1 MRKSITTRYFYS
13 TALLLLASTAL
24 MGFIQIYLSTGFFRA
39 QNDTELLNTVDN
51 TIRVLKEAQES
62 SGSAAGQLDTITREV
77 TLTSRASGNFI
88 FVADAYGRIILGSTS
103 ETREYIE
110 EHYIDQYLPEK
121 ALSNAYNHG
130 EYTELGTL
138 DGLLSGR
145 YYVAGRPIRT
155 GESVAGYVF
164 AASDSDYMGEY
175 IANLFS
181 TFILS
186 AGLMLMVSSILS
198 IVLTSRMTTP
208 LRRIADTAK
217 KFGGGDFSARVP
229 VEGDDELAALA
240 VQFNNMAQSLEQIDS
255 SRRSFMGNIAHE
267 LRTPMTSI
275 KGFIDGMLDGTI
287 PPESRQHYLEIV
299 SQEVGRLTRLIKNML
314 DITKLEAG
322 EYKINA
328 APYDIWESLTS
339 VVFSAEQRLE
349 ANRIQIMGFAPVRTM
364 VYADQDLVYQ
374 VIYNLVDNAI
384 KFTPEDGEIRFSVT
398 TQKNKGLVT
407 VGIRNSGA
415 GIAPEALPYVFDRFY
430 KEDKSRGLNT
440 SGSGL
445 GLHIC
450 KVLISLSGGQIWV
463 ESKEGEYCEF
473 FFTLPAA
480 QDKQKKTAAQDKHR
494 SREERPEKDA
504 EN

>member
-13 TALLLLASTAL
+13 TAILLLASTAL
-24 MGFIQIYLSTGFFRA
+24 MGFIQVYLAMGFFRA
-39 QNDTELLNTVDN
+39 QNDSDLLHTVDN
-51 TIRVLKEAQES
+51 TVRILREAQAEQTD
-62 SGSAAGQLDTITREV
+62 ADERLARITREV
-77 TLTSRASGNFI
+77 TLTSRASDNYI

-103 ETREYIE
+103 ESSEYIAE
-110 EHYIDQYLPEK
+110 NYIDRYLPER
-121 ALSNAYNHG
+121 ALAGAYNYG

-145 YYVAGRPIRT
+145 FYVAGKPIRS
-155 GESVAGYVF
+155 GEGAAVAGYVF
-164 AASDSDYMGEY
+164 AASDSDFMGAYM
-175 IANLFS
+175 ANLIS
-181 TFILS
+181 TFILA
-186 AGLMLMVSSILS
+186 AGMMLMVSSMLS
-198 IVLTSRMTTP
+198 IVMASRMTTP
-208 LRRIADTAK
+208 LRRMTEAAR

-240 VQFNNMAQSLEQIDS
+240 VQFNNMARSLEQIDS

-275 KGFIDGMLDGTI
+275 KGFVDGMLDGTI
-287 PPESRQHYLEIV
+287 PPESRDHYLGLV

-322 EYKINA
+322 EYKMNA
-328 APYDIWESLTS
+328 AVYDIWESLAS

-349 ANRIQIMGFAPVRTM
+349 ANRIEVTGFAPVRTP

-374 VIYNLVDNAI
+374 VIYNIVDNAI
-384 KFTPEDGEIRFSVT
+384 KFTPEGGEIHFSVT
-398 TQKNKGLVT
+398 TQKAKEGGTVT
-407 VGIRNSGA
+407 VGIRNTGQ
-415 GIAPEALPYVFDRFY
+415 GIAPEAIPYVFDRFY

-450 KVLISLSGGQIWV
+450 KVLINLSGGQIWV

-480 QDKQKKTAAQDKHR
+480 PDQKPRRGK
-494 SREERPEKDA
+494 ER
-504 EN
+504 